1 MYGVDES
8 SSENKGDSIESD
20 DICKIN
26 FIAALKVT
34 YTLKS
39 ASKTRINLLKLW
51 WIRKRKETGLYQI

>member
-39 ASKTRINLLKLW
+39 ASRI
-51 WIRKRKETGLYQI
+51 GLPVKDKN

>member
-20 DICKIN
+20 DIYKIN

-34 YTLKS
+34 STVKS
-39 ASKTRINLLKLW
+39 ASRI
-51 WIRKRKETGLYQI
+51 GLPVIDKN